1 MKLCLNKFKFISMFL
16 IFGFIILIN
25 SKVCAASIGMSINK
39 SSATVGDT
47 FTVTISGING
57 RVNISGND
65 KVTISPSGSTFVDGS
80 LTISGTAKNA
90 GTGTITVTPE
100 DVTTTDAE
108 PVEIFSSASRSIQ
121 INEKPKVEQNTN
133 NSTNTNKSTASTNTK
148 TNTTT
153 QKKTENKTTK
163 NTTTTSKNT
172 KQNQTKKNEDI
183 VVNKEDQGTKEELL
197 IEDMNVFTID
207 KEGNKE
213 NIKLT
218 PEFDGKITEYTLNVE
233 NNTDKLEFDSKYNKE
248 YELKIEG
255 LEEDLKV
262 GENTV
267 KLTLTRDKENKIY
280 TIKVIKE
287 EEKIVDENENST
299 EKIETKEK
307 NNQKKLTFSVLEFIG
322 IIIGCILI
330 ENLIVLS
337 VYKIIK
343 AKKQE
348 NY

>member
-25 SKVCAASIGMSINK
+25 SMVHAASIGMSINK
-39 SSATVGDT
+39 SSATVGDS

-65 KVTISPSGSTFVDGS
+65 KVTISPSGSAFVDGS
-80 LTISGTAKNA
+80 LTISGTAKNS
-90 GTGTITVTPE
+90 GTGTITVTPV

-121 INEKPKVEQNTN
+121 INEKPKAEQNTN
-133 NSTNTNKSTASTNTK
+133 TTTTNTK

-153 QKKTENKTTK
+153 QKKAENKTTK
-163 NTTTTSKNT
+163 NTTTTNKNT
-172 KQNQTKKNEDI
+172 KQNQVKKNEDI

-213 NIKLT
+213 EIKLT
-218 PEFDGKITEYTLNVE
+218 PEFDGKVTEYTLNVE
-233 NNTDKLEFDSKYNKE
+233 NNNDKLEFDSKYNKE

-262 GENTV
+262 GENIV
-267 KLTLTRDKENKIY
+267 KLTLTRDEESKVY
-280 TIKVIKE
+280 TFKVIKE
-287 EEKIVDENENST
+287 ENKVDENENNT
-299 EKIETKEK
+299 EKIEKKEED
-307 NNQKKLTFSVLEFIG
+307 NQKKLTFSVLEFIG